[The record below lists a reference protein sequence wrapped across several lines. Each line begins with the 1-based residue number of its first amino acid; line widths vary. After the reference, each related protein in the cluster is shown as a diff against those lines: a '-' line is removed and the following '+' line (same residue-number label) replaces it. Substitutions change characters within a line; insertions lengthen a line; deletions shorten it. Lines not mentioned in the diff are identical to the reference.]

1 MPDGEYWGSP
11 QPVDNPVSG
20 VGIASARA
28 RRRGRGRPWRGSAG
42 TRGRRGSCRAPGAP
56 RPGGLPVGGGAE
68 NAMTVWGPSDRMWA
82 MVEQSADGAVPERW
96 TASTAHADMWMDPAD
111 DPRETET
118 ELGDERSV
126 LVEYV
131 R

>member
-1 MPDGEYWGSP
+1 
-11 QPVDNPVSG
+11 
-20 VGIASARA
+20 
-28 RRRGRGRPWRGSAG
+28 
-42 TRGRRGSCRAPGAP
+42 
-56 RPGGLPVGGGAE
+56 
-68 NAMTVWGPSDRMWA
+68 
-82 MVEQSADGAVPERW
+82 MVEKIAEGTLPERW

-131 R
+131 RLYRLTLEMKCAGLDARCRRPPCRSSASSGTWPTWSAIGSAG